1 MYSGTDESQDHHKNK
16 IQISISKTPIDHAAL
31 TESVRSNLCG
41 SVVLF
46 LGTVREITEG
56 KKTSSLEYEAY
67 HEMAIAELHRL
78 VEAAIQKWSI
88 EKITIIHRIGHL
100 DLGEIAIGIALSTP
114 HRKEGF
120 EAAQSL
126 MSQIKETVPIWKKEN
141 WADGSTDWVHPE
153 K

>member
-1 MYSGTDESQDHHKNK
+1 MSSTDEQSQSSDCT
-16 IQISISKTPIDHAAL
+16 QLSITELPINHAEL
-31 TESVRSNLCG
+31 TDSVRDNACG

-46 LGTVREITEG
+46 LGTVREITAG

-67 HEMAIAELHRL
+67 YEMAISELHRL
-78 VEAAIQKWSI
+78 VDTARLKWPI
-88 EKITIIHRIGHL
+88 KKISIIHRTGHL
-100 DLGEIAIGIALSTP
+100 DLGEIAVGIALSTP

-120 EAAQSL
+120 EAAQFL

-153 K
+153 S